1 MIRDFLPHREDYE
14 LGSWKYDVLA
24 GISVGV
30 VALPL
35 ALAFGITSGMSAA
48 SGLVTA
54 IVAGLIAA
62 IFGGSKFQVS
72 GPTGAMTVVLVPIVA
87 KYGSGAIPVVG
98 LIAGILIILLA
109 IFRLGSLI
117 SAIPWPVIEGFTV
130 GIAIVIG
137 LQQVPLLLD
146 VSQHQGSNAAEVAL
160 SSLSSPVNKYALL
173 TGLLSMAALLILSRL
188 HARIPSSIVVVI
200 VGTVAVAASGWTMAS
215 VGEIPNELPLPTLPK
230 IGRAHV

>member
-14 LGSWKYDVLA
+14 LGSWKYDIFA

-62 IFGGSKFQVS
+62 IFGGSRYQVS
-72 GPTGAMTVVLVPIVA
+72 GPTGPMTVVLVPIVA

-117 SAIPWPVIEGFTV
+117 SAIPW
-130 GIAIVIG
+130 
-137 LQQVPLLLD
+137 Q
-146 VSQHQGSNAAEVAL
+146 
-160 SSLSSPVNKYALL
+160 
-173 TGLLSMAALLILSRL
+173 
-188 HARIPSSIVVVI
+188 
-200 VGTVAVAASGWTMAS
+200 
-215 VGEIPNELPLPTLPK
+215 